1 MKKAIL
7 GKKIGMTQM
16 FLSDG
21 TMIPVTVIQAG
32 PCPVVQK
39 KTVESDGYEAVQ
51 VGFADVREKL
61 VNKPVRGHFAKA
73 NIKPLRYLRELKL
86 DDASSMEVGQVIKAD
101 TFEVGDKVDISGKS
115 KGKGFQGV
123 IKRFNQNR
131 GRMSHGSHY
140 HRRVG
145 SMSACSSPS
154 RVFKTKNLPGHMGAV
169 NVTIQNLEIVR
180 VDAERDLLLI
190 KGAVPGPKGSVVTVK
205 STVK

>member
-86 DDASSMEVGQVIKAD
+86 DDTSSMEVGQVIKAD

>member
-1 MKKAIL
+1 
-7 GKKIGMTQM
+7 
-16 FLSDG
+16 
-21 TMIPVTVIQAG
+21 
-32 PCPVVQK
+32 
-39 KTVESDGYEAVQ
+39 
-51 VGFADVREKL
+51 
-61 VNKPVRGHFAKA
+61 
-73 NIKPLRYLRELKL
+73 
-86 DDASSMEVGQVIKAD
+86 MEVGQVIKAD

>member
-86 DDASSMEVGQVIKAD
+86 DDTSSMEVGQVIKAD
-101 TFEVGDKVDISGKS
+101 TFEVGDKVDSSGKS

>member
-7 GKKIGMTQM
+7 GKKVGMTQM

-39 KTVESDGYEAVQ
+39 KTVGTDGYEAVQ
-51 VGFADVREKL
+51 VGFCDIREKL
-61 VNKPVRGHFAKA
+61 VNKPIKGHFAKA
-73 NIKPLRYLRELKL
+73 NVKPLRYLKEFKL
-86 DDASSMEVGQVIKAD
+86 DDTASMEVGQVIKAD
-101 TFEVGDKVDISGKS
+101 VFEVGEKVDISGKS

-123 IKRFNQNR
+123 IKRHNQGR
-131 GRMSHGSHY
+131 GRMTHGSHY

-154 RVFKTKNLPGHMGAV
+154 RVFKTKNLPGHMGAE

-180 VDAERDLLLI
+180 VDAERDLLLV
-190 KGAVPGPKGSVVTVK
+190 KGAVPGPKGGMVAIK

>member
-73 NIKPLRYLRELKL
+73 NVKPLRYLRELKL